1 MRKEKGKERA
11 LNLEA
16 KVFRRNELPEKYT
29 VNILFG
35 WDGRKFEGKYLKK
48 LERSWVRWKEKGRQ
62 APPETEP

>member
-1 MRKEKGKERA
+1 MRKEKEKERA

-35 WDGRKFEGKYLKK
+35 
-48 LERSWVRWKEKGRQ
+48 
-62 APPETEP
+62 